1 VEIAGKGG
9 IVTKIE
15 KARAALEHLRQ
26 TANAGTVNAEDVE
39 TLMGY
44 VQESEKAVL
53 GAIDLLQQS
62 RNAFRS
68 KQIER
73 ARKMLEELL

>member
-1 VEIAGKGG
+1 MGKQAEA
-9 IVTKIE
+9 K
-15 KARAALEHLRQ
+15 AALERLRLA
-26 TANAGTVNAEDVE
+26 ANAGAVNGDDVE
-39 TLMGY
+39 TLMAY

-68 KQIER
+68 KQVEK
-73 ARKMLEELL
+73 ARKILEELL

>member
-1 VEIAGKGG
+1 M
-9 IVTKIE
+9 TKIE
-15 KARAALEHLRQ
+15 QARAALERIRQ
-26 TANAGTVNAEDVE
+26 GANPGGRVDPQDVE
-39 TLMGY
+39 TLMAY

-53 GAIDLLQQS
+53 GAIDLLAQS

-68 KQIER
+68 KQVER